1 MTRNLKPENYQDMPL
16 IGHLVELRGRLIR
29 VLTVLLVIFLSLL
42 YFANDLYAGLSA
54 PLRALLPE
62 GSTMIATD
70 VTSPLLAPFKLAF
83 YVAVFIAIPYILHQF
98 WGFIA
103 PALYQHEKRI
113 AIPLVASSIFLFYL
127 GVAFAYFVTLPA
139 VLGFFTTIGPTDVAI
154 MTDINLYLSF
164 VLKLFVV
171 FGITFEIPIAIII
184 LVAAGI
190 TTPASLAEKR
200 RYIIVGCFSLAMFFT
215 PPDVLSMVMLGVPM
229 VLLFELGLFTARFFH
244 KPPSADTE

>member
-1 MTRNLKPENYQDMPL
+1 MTRNLKPADNNEMPL
-16 IGHLVELRGRLIR
+16 IGHLIELRSRLIR
-29 VLTVLLVIFLSLL
+29 ITAVLLLVFLALL

-70 VTSPLLAPFKLAF
+70 VTSPLLAPFKLTF
-83 YVAVFIAIPYILHQF
+83 YAAVFISIPYILYQF

-103 PALYQHEKRI
+103 PALYQHERRI
-113 AIPLVASSIFLFYL
+113 AIPLVISSIILFYL

-139 VLGFFTTIGPTDVAI
+139 ILGFFTTIGPTDVAI

-164 VLKLFVV
+164 VLKLFIV

-184 LVAAGI
+184 LVAAGL
-190 TTPASLAEKR
+190 TTTTSLAEKR
-200 RYIIVGCFSLAMFFT
+200 RYIIVGCFSLAMLFT
-215 PPDVLSMVMLGVPM
+215 PPDVLSMIMLGIPM
-229 VLLFELGLFTARFFH
+229 VLLFELGLLAARFFD
-244 KPPSADTE
+244 KQPDMDTR